1 MSGLGIR
8 GLRAF
13 QQLSQRTFSTATR
26 RQVQN
31 RIAEKQKLFQEDN
44 GMPVYLKGGVAD
56 AVLYRLTMALT
67 VVGTGY
73 VMYELFVAALPKK
86 Q

>member
-1 MSGLGIR
+1 MSGLGR
-8 GLRAF
+8 AGLRAF

-26 RQVQN
+26 RRVQN
-31 RIAEKQKLFQEDN
+31 RIAEKQKIFQEDN
-44 GMPVYLKGGVAD
+44 GIPVHLKGGVTD

-73 VMYELFVAALPKK
+73 VLYKLVRISLPGQK
-86 Q
+86 

>member
-1 MSGLGIR
+1 MSGLGMR

-26 RQVQN
+26 RGVEN
-31 RIAEKQKLFQEDN
+31 RVPEKQKIFQADN
-44 GMPVYLKGGVAD
+44 GIPVYLKGGVGD

-67 VVGTGY
+67 VGGTVY
-73 VMYELFVAALPKK
+73 VLYQLFDAALPRKK
-86 Q
+86 